1 MWTLSIAV
9 THKKVMFVINTY
21 VLALSMPETVVI
33 VAADKLVGIQDGLL
47 VYFMLL

>member
-1 MWTLSIAV
+1 MWTPSIAV

-33 VAADKLVGIQDGLL
+33 VAADKLHAGPSGRPHSNAP
-47 VYFMLL
+47 